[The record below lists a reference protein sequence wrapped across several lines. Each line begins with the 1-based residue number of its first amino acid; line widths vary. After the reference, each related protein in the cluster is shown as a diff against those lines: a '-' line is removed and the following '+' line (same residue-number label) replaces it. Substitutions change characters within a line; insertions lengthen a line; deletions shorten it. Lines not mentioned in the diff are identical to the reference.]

1 MASSTFSFLY
11 LVFLK
16 ESAQRNLSVI
26 PVSNFVKSFDCGIC
40 NELFAFLGQNIFSE
54 FPILLKN
61 SWTSWVTYP
70 NLRHLSMLFNIW
82 FMHNPQIVIWII
94 YGRAKS

>member
-11 LVFLK
+11 LVSLK
-16 ESAQRNLSVI
+16 ESAKRNLSII
-26 PVSNFVKSFDCGIC
+26 PISNFVKSFDCRIC
-40 NELFAFLGQNIFSE
+40 KELFALLGQNIFNE

-70 NLRHLSMLFNIW
+70 NLRHLTMLFNIW
-82 FMHNPQIVIWII
+82 LMHSPQIAIWII
-94 YGRAKS
+94 YRRTKS